1 MKQGDRLNVME
12 SSHEYFDRL
21 CAMAAVNETSQEE
34 NRRLAE
40 HARTCRV
47 CKQAI
52 EQYQQVAAQ
61 TYAEASFEMNAR
73 SEEHTSELQSRRD
86 LVCRLLLEKKKKK
99 KK

>member
-1 MKQGDRLNVME
+1 LNVME

-34 NRRLAE
+34 NSRLAE

-52 EQYQQVAAQ
+52 EQ
-61 TYAEASFEMNAR
+61 
-73 SEEHTSELQSRRD
+73 
-86 LVCRLLLEKKKKK
+86 
-99 KK
+99 